1 MGKKILKA
9 LTNNLGFKLLAFI
22 FAVVLWLVV
31 YNVDDPVKTDSFTV
45 KVSLKNKEA
54 ITDKYYEVVDNSNVV
69 KVSVSA
75 KRSVLE
81 KLDDSDFSAVADA
94 EDLII
99 DETGTRGTVRV
110 DIYSS
115 KFNSQLT
122 YNGGTKYLT
131 LSLEDSKSKQFAV
144 EAGTIGAVADGYAL
158 GEVTISNSNVLKVSG
173 PQSVV
178 DRIARVVATIN
189 VEGMSQ
195 KVSDSVVPVLYDA
208 NGEEID
214 TTKLSFS
221 TDTFMVT
228 AMILNTKTVSLN
240 FSVSNAPLGNYAVV
254 GIVSNP
260 SSVVVKGSSKA
271 LNPVSVIDIP
281 PSVLDV
287 SNATGTIETTINIT
301 EYLPTGIELV
311 DSTTAAVSVTIL
323 IEPYETREF
332 EIPSSNIAIEGL
344 ASEHELEF
352 TQEPLVVS
360 ISGVAS
366 DLDLISGASIRG
378 TLDVT
383 DMTLGMHAAILDL
396 DLNKDR
402 FVVMMAR
409 VQIDIRLKN
418 SDPPESIYDE
428 NGNLIYGPGDGTTG
442 EGSQEGTEGGLPGDP
457 NAEDTPVDNTLQGEQ
472 PPEGEN
478 TLV

>member
-1 MGKKILKA
+1 MGKKILKT
-9 LTNNLGFKLLAFI
+9 LTNNLGFKLLAFV

-45 KVSLKNKEA
+45 KVALKNKEA

-75 KRSVLE
+75 KRSILE

-110 DIYSS
+110 DIYSG

-131 LSLEDSKSKQFAV
+131 LALEDSKSKQFAV
-144 EAGTIGAVADGYAL
+144 EAGTVGAVAEGYAL

-195 KVSDSVVPVLYDA
+195 KVSDSVVPALYDA

-221 TDTFMVT
+221 TDTFMVN

-240 FSVSNAPLGNYAVV
+240 FSVQNAPLGNYAVV

-301 EYLPTGIELV
+301 EYLPNGIELV
-311 DSTTAAVSVTIL
+311 DSTTAAVAVTIL

-383 DMTLGMHAAILDL
+383 DMTLGMHAAILEL

-409 VQIDIRLKN
+409 VQIDIRLKS

-428 NGNLIYGPGDGTTG
+428 NGNPIYVPGDGTTG
-442 EGSQEGTEGGLPGDP
+442 EGTPGDGTS
-457 NAEDTPVDNTLQGEQ
+457 EDDTPVDSTLQGEQ
-472 PPEGEN
+472 PLEEEN